1 MEYAITMKQYNGSG
15 YDSLYPKDV
24 SQQVLLNNTS
34 VAELIGLS
42 MDNPTILD
50 AVSKVQT
57 NLNWVANNYSVCGLG
72 SYVGT
77 GTYGISNKNS
87 LTFSF
92 VPKFV
97 IINGGSYYVIFING
111 SQTGYIINT
120 ISTAVA
126 VSYLTWDNTNKT
138 VSWYGE
144 NATEQMNSSNLTYTY
159 AVVS

>member
-15 YDSLYPKDV
+15 YDSLFPKDV
-24 SQQVLLNNTS
+24 SQQVLLNNTA
-34 VAELIGLS
+34 VAESIGLS

-77 GTYGISNKNS
+77 GTYGVDHQNS
-87 LTFSF
+87 LAFSF
-92 VPKFV
+92 VPKF
-97 IINGGSYYVIFING
+97 IIITGASDCVIFFNG
-111 SQTGYIINT
+111 SQTTYIIGNGSSP
-120 ISTAVA
+120 I
-126 VSYLTWDNTNKT
+126 YLTWDNTNKT
-138 VSWYGE
+138 VNWYGQS
-144 NATEQMNSSNLTYTY
+144 ALTQMNFNNTTYTY

>member
-15 YDSLYPKDV
+15 YDSLFPKDV
-24 SQQVLLNNTS
+24 SQQVLLNNAT
-34 VAELIGLS
+34 VAESIGLP

-57 NLNWVANNYSVCGLG
+57 NLNWVADNYSVCGLG

-77 GTYGISNKNS
+77 GTYGVDHKNS

-92 VPKFV
+92 VPKFI
-97 IINGGSYYVIFING
+97 IINGGANYVIFING
-111 SQTGYIINT
+111 SQTGYIIGGSGGL
-120 ISTAVA
+120 I
-126 VSYLTWDNTNKT
+126 YLTWDNTNKT
-138 VSWYGE
+138 LSWYGQ
-144 NATEQMNSSNLTYTY
+144 NANEQMNLSNSTYTY

>member
-15 YDSLYPKDV
+15 YDSLFPKDV
-24 SQQVLLNNTS
+24 SQQVLLNNAT

-57 NLNWVANNYSVCGLG
+57 NLNWVADNYSVCGLG

-77 GTYGISNKNS
+77 GTYGVDHKNS
-87 LTFSF
+87 LAFSF
-92 VPKFV
+92 FPKF
-97 IINGGSYYVIFING
+97 IIIFGGSDYAIFING
-111 SQTGYIINT
+111 SQTG
-120 ISTAVA
+120 STTDG
-126 VSYLTWDNTNKT
+126 SGGLIYLTWDNTNKT
-138 VSWYGE
+138 VSWYSQS
-144 NATEQMNSSNLTYTY
+144 AIEQMNFSNTTYTY

>member
-15 YDSLYPKDV
+15 YDSLFPKDV
-24 SQQVLLNNTS
+24 SQQVLLNNAT

-57 NLNWVANNYSVCGLG
+57 NLNWVADNYSVCGLG

-77 GTYGISNKNS
+77 GTYGVDHKNS

-92 VPKFV
+92 VPKF
-97 IINGGSYYVIFING
+97 IIITNGTNYVIFING
-111 SQTGYIINT
+111 SQTGYIIGGSGGS
-120 ISTAVA
+120 I
-126 VSYLTWDNTNKT
+126 YLTWDNTNKT
-138 VSWYGE
+138 VSWYSQD
-144 NATEQMNSSNLTYTY
+144 ATNQMNFSNATYTY